1 MQLAGDLRT
10 FERAYRAE
18 GPYVAAVL
26 GRLAVPPD
34 TVGDAVQD
42 VFIAAY
48 QRWSDFDSSRP
59 VRPWLTGFARH
70 IAFRYRRSAARRSR
84 KRAALALVSREHA
97 RAPSHR
103 VLARDFLQRFLETQ
117 EPGHQRAFMMA
128 ELEGRG
134 AAEIAGALEIST
146 EAVYGRVRAT
156 RRRLKEALLRDADRP
171 SRKAA
176 AAVPPWVVL
185 LPRLG
190 QSVAANTMLGVA
202 TAGAIKTFV
211 AIVVVG
217 VAGLS
222 VAASS
227 SGQTDLAA
235 SNAPRAA
242 SEVVHSSEVGAVEDT
257 SVSSRPNPPAAKS
270 PPKPSVIAQAQTA
283 SALASKRTAA
293 RSMGQAAAELPH
305 TLSQETEL
313 LRSARAALADSD
325 PKSALVHLAKH
336 ATMFP
341 LGQLADARRRARIR
355 ALCDLGRQAQA
366 RGEARQMVRAHPGDP
381 LAVQATS
388 ICKRGAD
395 PDRGPAGQ

>member
-34 TVGDAVQD
+34 TMGDAVQD

-48 QRWSDFDSSRP
+48 QRWNDFDSSRP

-84 KRAALALVSREHA
+84 KRAALALVTREHA

-103 VLARDFLQRFLETQ
+103 VVARDFLQRFLETQ

-134 AAEIAGALEIST
+134 AAEIAGALQIST

-176 AAVPPWVVL
+176 AAVPPWIVL

-190 QSVAANTMLGVA
+190 QSVAAKTLLGVA
-202 TAGAIKTFV
+202 SAGAIKTFV
-211 AIVVVG
+211 ATVVVG

-222 VAASS
+222 IAASS

-235 SNAPRAA
+235 TNTSRA
-242 SEVVHSSEVGAVEDT
+242 SSDVVHAGGVGAVADVHGSNLHNPSAASAT
-257 SVSSRPNPPAAKS
+257 ARPA
-270 PPKPSVIAQAQTA
+270 VVAQTQTRRVVAPKKTEDRRVEPA
-283 SALASKRTAA
+283 SSD
-293 RSMGQAAAELPH
+293 LPR
-305 TLSQETEL
+305 TLSEETEL
-313 LRSARAALADSD
+313 LRSARAALAKGD
-325 PKSALVHLAKH
+325 PKSALVHLGKH

-341 LGQLADARRRARIR
+341 QGQLADARRRARIR

-366 RGEARQMVRAHPGDP
+366 RGEAQQMVRADPGDP

-395 PDRGPAGQ
+395 PD